1 MEQSIDTT
9 KPEEVVSKKQRL
21 TSRLSYSFG
30 AFGNDVFYATL
41 STYFIMFVTTHLFNT
56 GNQATNDRM
65 ISYITFIIGALRIV
79 ELIIDPFIGNAI
91 DRTNTKYGK
100 FKPWVVI
107 GGVISSIVLLVLF
120 TNLGGLNQTN
130 PFLYLAIFALLYITM
145 DIFYS
150 FKDIGFW
157 SMIPALSF
165 DSREREKTATL
176 ARIGSTIGGSLVGV
190 VVMPL
195 VLFFSMNKNN
205 GTGDTQGWFWFAFI
219 VALIGLISAIVVG
232 IGTKEIDSELR
243 KNKEQTAGI
252 KEVFAVLTQNDQL
265 MWVSLSYGLYATGIN
280 ILNALQLY
288 YFTFIMGQST
298 KFSILQTMNMIV
310 GLVSVSL
317 FPKLAG
323 KFNRR
328 NLFIGCIVMML
339 CGIGLFSV
347 AGSSLALVL
356 IAAELFF
363 IPQPLVFLVVL
374 MIISDSVEYG
384 QWKLGHRDESLTLS
398 VRPLLDKLGGAISNI
413 VVGQIAVIAGMTTG
427 ASAASITPEGQMKF
441 KIMMFAVPAVVIV
454 IALIVFFKKITLTEE
469 KHAQIVEELEKNW
482 GKEVLQTSDT
492 TDTQSMVQEEVISIS
507 SPVAGELI
515 PLLKVDDPIFASD
528 GLGKGFAIKPTDGTI
543 YAPFDATVRQL
554 FTTRHSIG
562 LVGDNGVVLLIHIG
576 IGTVK
581 LKGEGFVSYV
591 DTGQKV
597 QKGERLITF
606 DDAFIKASG
615 LDDTV
620 IVTVTNTHQYEFI
633 DFVAQPYQLVDNQND
648 IILKVERE

>member
-1 MEQSIDTT
+1 MEQSIDTSKT
-9 KPEEVVSKKQRL
+9 EEVVSKKQRL

-30 AFGNDVFYATL
+30 AFGNDVFYGTL
-41 STYFIMFVTTHLFNT
+41 STYFIMFITTHLFNT

-107 GGVISSIVLLVLF
+107 GGVISSIVLLILF
-120 TNLGGLNQTN
+120 TNLGGLNESN
-130 PFLYLAIFALLYITM
+130 PILYLVIFAILYITM

-176 ARIGSTIGGSLVGV
+176 ARIGSTIGGSIVGV

-195 VLFFSMNKNN
+195 VLLFSMNKNN
-205 GTGDTQGWFWFAFI
+205 GTGDAKGWFWFAFI

-232 IGTKEIDSELR
+232 IGTKEVDSELR

-252 KEVFAVLTQNDQL
+252 KEVFTVLTQNDQL
-265 MWVSLSYGLYATGIN
+265 MWVSLSYGLYATGVN

-328 NLFIGCIVMML
+328 NLFIGCIAMML

-363 IPQPLVFLVVL
+363 IPQPLVFLVIL

-427 ASAASITPEGQMKF
+427 ASAASITAQGQMKF
-441 KIMMFAVPAVVIV
+441 KLMMFAVPAVVII
-454 IALIVFFKKITLTEE
+454 IALFVFFRKITLTEE

-482 GKEVLQTSDT
+482 GKEVA
-492 TDTQSMVQEEVISIS
+492 QEVSSVSKTAVKEATISIS
-507 SPVAGELI
+507 SPVTGTLI
-515 PLLKVDDPIFASD
+515 PLLKVNDPIFAAGS
-528 GLGKGFAIKPTDGTI
+528 LGKGFAIKPSDDTI

-576 IGTVK
+576 LGTVN

-591 DTGQKV
+591 TINQKV
-597 QKGERLITF
+597 HKGDRLITF
-606 DDAFIKASG
+606 DDALIQSAG

-620 IVTVTNTHQYEFI
+620 IVTVTNTHQYEYV
-633 DFVAQPYQLVDNQND
+633 DFVGEPYRTFNCLDET
-648 IILKVERE
+648 ILRLEHE